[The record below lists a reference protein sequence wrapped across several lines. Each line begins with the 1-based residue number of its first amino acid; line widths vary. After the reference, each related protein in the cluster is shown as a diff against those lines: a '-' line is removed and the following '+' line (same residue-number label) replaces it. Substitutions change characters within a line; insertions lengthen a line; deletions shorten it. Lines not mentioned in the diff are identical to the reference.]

1 MATKEIIA
9 IVGSVIGSIVV
20 ILGTVIALDMRLA
33 NRIDALDAKIE
44 RLNTLLTENLI
55 AMKGEIGEVKGQMTS
70 VQSHAHTHT
79 TPNRWLVDG
88 NRRWSPSYVPVLVHI
103 LDEGQGRVTHPARTA
118 AR

>member
-9 IVGSVIGSIVV
+9 IVGSVIGSILV

-55 AMKGEIGEVKGQMTS
+55 EMKGEIGEVKGQMTS

-79 TPNRWLVDG
+79 TP
-88 NRRWSPSYVPVLVHI
+88 
-103 LDEGQGRVTHPARTA
+103 
-118 AR
+118 